1 MKKNL
6 VQLALNPFF
15 GWFKVPENPISVPN
29 PSLIPTQLPLLYLAS
44 PAPKRSCPLYFVLL
58 IVQIQCQAS
67 SNVVT
72 RKMAEGCPK
81 FCVKKLFTSDS
92 VPQKIRHAI
101 LKWSFL
107 CNYCETP
114 DCLTKISVE
123 LNPIKFFCN
132 NNEIEIIGT
141 LISFPVEWQ
150 FFYRKGNVGT
160 ILCTVW
166 TVYFF
171 KAPRTPTTYMIYV
184 EHIQLYFDIPTVCIE
199 S

>member
-1 MKKNL
+1 M
-6 VQLALNPFF
+6 
-15 GWFKVPENPISVPN
+15 
-29 PSLIPTQLPLLYLAS
+29 
-44 PAPKRSCPLYFVLL
+44 
-58 IVQIQCQAS
+58 
-67 SNVVT
+67 T
-72 RKMAEGCPK
+72 RKMVEGCPK

-92 VPQKIRHAI
+92 VPQKKIRHAI

-150 FFYRKGNVGT
+150 FFTKKVRRISVCGCAQFQGSITLFSQRPVHY
-160 ILCTVW
+160 LFW
-166 TVYFF
+166 S
-171 KAPRTPTTYMIYV
+171 
-184 EHIQLYFDIPTVCIE
+184 FDMFQFSENWII
-199 S
+199 